1 MTVKKKTASKKT
13 AGRKTAARKK
23 SVAVIPD
30 NDTPVMAHDPL
41 SMLEDAMDDLAGD
54 FSAEEVAGA
63 PDFGQPDDMLAAAAE
78 AISSESAL
86 QAEPEVEPESEP
98 IPEPEIQVASTAV
111 SENAA
116 GGFDLGT
123 TLTIADAESL
133 KGQFIELLAEGAPI
147 TLNAVDVDQCD
158 GAGLQLL
165 SVFYK
170 EACSRDIPVS
180 WSTVSSNFHEAVSLM
195 GLINALGLEDVEVED
210 DGEGVSWGLF

>member
-13 AGRKTAARKK
+13 ASRKTAARK
-23 SVAVIPD
+23 ATAPVIAD
-30 NDTPVMAHDPL
+30 NDSPVMAHDPL
-41 SMLEDAMDDLAGD
+41 SMLEDAMDELAGD
-54 FSAEEVAGA
+54 FSVQDTGA
-63 PDFGQPDDMLAAAAE
+63 DSAAGQPDEMLVAAAE
-78 AISSESAL
+78 MVSAEPAQQHEAESA
-86 QAEPEVEPESEP
+86 
-98 IPEPEIQVASTAV
+98 PEPEADTVLATVTYNAS
-111 SENAA
+111 

-170 EACSRDIPVS
+170 EASSRDIKVS
-180 WSTVSSNFHEAVSLM
+180 WSSVSSNFHEAVSLM
-195 GLINALGLEDVEVED
+195 GLVNALGLENVEVED